1 LPVVVDATLRETRV
15 PEDKE
20 LLVDEDFR
28 IKPSVLADLGPLPD
42 VVETN
47 SETTWD
53 TFLQLVAQ
61 PSRPIGGVCVDAV
74 LAQARRFNRIC
85 PVEPEWLRLQAILTE
100 CGGCD
105 APAAMHG
112 AAFRRA
118 PPLARR
124 SVLREQ
130 VEWAAQRRC
139 LAQVHAFLEALPEDR
154 WVHMD
159 DA

>member
-1 LPVVVDATLRETRV
+1 V
-15 PEDKE
+15 PANKE
-20 LLVDEDFR
+20 LLVEEDFR

-42 VVETN
+42 VVESN
-47 SETTWD
+47 SETAWD
-53 TFLQLVAQ
+53 AFVQLGAQ
-61 PSRPIGGVCVDAV
+61 PSRPVGGVTVDAV

-85 PVEPEWLRLQAILTE
+85 PVEPEWLRLQALLTE

-124 SVLREQ
+124 SVLRDQ

-139 LAQVHAFLEALPEDR
+139 LSQVDAFLAELPEER

-159 DA
+159 DV